1 MRSIV
6 DCITHFLRNVKYKG
20 VAVDK
25 YNFILILTYLN
36 ILSAFILVGPYKRRR
51 RYYDI
56 TNTYTLQQKILNEKW
71 YKKYYKHTLFI
82 LQIN

>member
-6 DCITHFLRNVKYKG
+6 DDITHFLRNVKYEG

-25 YNFILILTYLN
+25 YNFIPILTYLN
-36 ILSAFILVGPYKRRR
+36 ILSAFMFVGPLYKRIR

-56 TNTYTLQQKILNEKW
+56 TNTYTFSVTTENFK
-71 YKKYYKHTLFI
+71 
-82 LQIN
+82 

>member
-6 DCITHFLRNVKYKG
+6 DGITHFLRNVKYKG

-56 TNTYTLQQKILNEKW
+56 TNTYTFSVTTENFK
-71 YKKYYKHTLFI
+71 
-82 LQIN
+82 